1 MAKKLTVTGLKKAE
15 SKFNERKKIMVHD
28 NEYEV
33 TIHTVF
39 RESLIEKTV
48 FAYLTLLHDLKS
60 RSEVDDELIR
70 GTLALLYTLILREF
84 SNLPIPKENQ
94 IEELVTVSKSLLDTG
109 IMKEV
114 FDAYP
119 KEELAKID
127 KKLTDVSNNMGSMI
141 GEMAI
146 SSTLQDSKA
155 DESEA
160 AL

>member
-1 MAKKLTVTGLKKAE
+1 MAKKLTVTGLKKAD
-15 SKFNERKKIMVHD
+15 SKLNERKKIMIHD

-33 TIHTVF
+33 IIHTVF

-94 IEELVTVSKSLLDTG
+94 LDELVSVSKSLLDTG

-127 KKLTDVSNNMGSMI
+127 KKLTDVSNNMGSLI

-146 SSTLQDSKA
+146 SSTLKDSKA